1 MEMIYTGDTLLIS
14 ALLAVGSVLLLTA
27 SLNDIALRLL
37 PNWTSAGVF
46 GVGIALRWHDGT
58 LAVGLGAALGVFA
71 GALFCWHRGWLGGGD
86 VKLLA
91 ACVLLV
97 PPAHVLSL
105 ILLTTLGGGLIALLY
120 LAMGKL
126 LSYNSAAV
134 SPNRQRGTGTLWT
147 LRRLWRVECRR
158 IRRQGPIPYGCAI
171 SAAALILLLGP
182 TGPLGN

>member
-1 MEMIYTGDTLLIS
+1 MEFAYTGDTLLIS

-37 PNWTSAGVF
+37 PNWTSLGVF
-46 GVGIALRWHDGT
+46 VVGIVLRLHDGT
-58 LAVGLGAALGVFA
+58 LPAGLGAAVAVFA
-71 GALFCWHRGWLGGGD
+71 GAVLCWHRGWLGGGD

-97 PPAHVLSL
+97 PPANVLNL

-120 LAMGKL
+120 LAVGKL
-126 LSYNSAAV
+126 LSEKQSTL
-134 SPNRQRGTGTLWT
+134 PQIQKRGAGTLWT
-147 LRRLWRVECRR
+147 LRRLWRVEIRR

-182 TGPLGN
+182 AGPLGN